1 MINVFNLL
9 VLIGIEMELS
19 GSLVM
24 WFKKENTT
32 AVWLVNIYEEN
43 PPPRRVSEAVRG
55 AMPPKGY

>member
-43 PPPRRVSEAVRG
+43 PPPCLVSEAVRG